1 MTLGGSYV
9 FNVAVI
15 LNESETER
23 YGWANILPVL
33 KRATERHAYNF
44 HAYTASNFEE
54 FVRRIN
60 NYDSVFI
67 STNACNDELLF
78 AKLVAS
84 KEAIAEF
91 LARGKGL
98 FASLQKR
105 LIDVGSVTGFL
116 PDVYEY
122 RTIGRSEP
130 SSAGDISVAV
140 DGTESLLLSYPKRIT
155 IDRILDRCRHNHFK
169 HHLYRG
175 HIAPVNEYN
184 YTSILVD
191 SSYGDVRRLL
201 LCSRFDF
208 DARLVISTVPL
219 DWEGHVDFLTNIIL
233 FVTEGQPLA
242 AFVRK
247 HGSETIDYEYLVS
260 CATYHRIRGRSYDVE
275 TLDDPI
281 IRTDVHKFHVLDPG
295 WSEEE
300 ATKYWKRVSAAESD
314 HDCRVYSFKRHG
326 DVPSLVEHS
335 KHSFSD
341 GLIREAIAW
350 LSARFH
356 EGRFQGSFWITR
368 DVLELYVSLSL
379 PVDSIRDDILQRA
392 RQHDVN
398 GSYDSLMGSTCA
410 LIEVYAWLLGTESDE
425 YRRSLQWI
433 NENLE
438 HAAVYDQQ
446 SALLTLHSLG
456 ESYDESTYRRL
467 YNRLNDIPQER
478 RAEMSEL
485 DLCRNARF
493 CLLGN
498 HDSAWEWVRVVNDA
512 QSADGKWTNGARTA
526 TTVLFLL
533 SVRDGIPTSRR
544 ELDSR
549 IGRGVSFLAAEF
561 NRDGACWYGDVL
573 STARAT
579 LALKTF
585 QRLLEYP
592 VEEAFLSIQRQQV
605 LTTTARSAT
614 YATEAIDGIRS
625 ELATAKRRLRQSEQ
639 QITHYQKM
647 RPQLER
653 SRTALLFVVVAL
665 SALMVYLIHSERHVE
680 VMTLLQAFV
689 KDLSITIPAVI
700 VFAIGTWLHVT
711 FIRLAEKKS
720 ATESE
725 PLSSDE

>member
-1 MTLGGSYV
+1 M

-33 KRATERHAYNF
+33 KRATEQRRYEF

-54 FVRRIN
+54 FVRRIGS
-60 NYDSVFI
+60 YDSVFI

-78 AKLVAS
+78 AKLVSS
-84 KEAIAEF
+84 KAAIADF
-91 LARGKGL
+91 LAQGKGL

-116 PDVYEY
+116 PDEYEY
-122 RTIGRSEP
+122 QTIGRREP
-130 SSAGDISVAV
+130 SSAGDISFPV
-140 DGTESLLLSYPKRIT
+140 DGKESLLLTYPKRIT
-155 IDRILDRCRHNHFK
+155 AERILDRCRHNDFK

-175 HIAPVNEYN
+175 HIAAVNEYN

-191 SSYGDVRRLL
+191 ASYGEIRHLL
-201 LCSRFDF
+201 VCSRFDF

-219 DWEGHVDFLTNIIL
+219 DWEGHIDFLTNIIL

-247 HGSETIDYEYLVS
+247 RGYETIDYEYLVS
-260 CATYHRIRGRSYDVE
+260 CATYHRVRGREYEVE
-275 TLDDPI
+275 TLDDSI
-281 IRTDVHKFHVLDPG
+281 IRTDVHKFHVLGPG

-300 ATKYWKRVSAAESD
+300 ATKYWKRVSGAEPD

-379 PVDSIRDDILQRA
+379 SVDSIRDDILERA

-410 LIEVYAWLLGTESDE
+410 LIEVYAWLLGTDSPE
-425 YRRSLQWI
+425 YQRSLRWI
-433 NENLE
+433 ADNLQQ
-438 HAAVYDQQ
+438 AAAYDQQ

-456 ESYDESTYRRL
+456 EAYDESTYRRL

-478 RAEMSEL
+478 RLEMSEL

-498 HDSAWEWVRVVNDA
+498 HESAWDWVRVVSDI
-512 QSADGKWTNGARTA
+512 QGADGKWTNGARTA
-526 TTVLFLL
+526 TTLLFLL
-533 SVRDGIPTSRR
+533 SIRDRIPTSRR

-549 IGRGVSFLAAEF
+549 IGRGVSYLAAEF
-561 NRDGACWYGDVL
+561 NRDGACWHGDVL

-592 VEEAFLSIQRQQV
+592 VEEAFLSIQRQQA

-625 ELATAKRRLRQSEQ
+625 ELALAKRRLKQNTQ
-639 QITHYQKM
+639 QIAHYQKM
-647 RPQLER
+647 RPRLER
-653 SRTALLFVVVAL
+653 ARTALLFVVVAL
-665 SALMVYLIHSERHVE
+665 AALAVYLIHSHRHVE
-680 VMTLLQAFV
+680 AAALLQAFV

-725 PLSSDE
+725 PLPSDD